1 MAWLRACKFCGA
13 YESYVQPRKI
23 ESMSSNHETAA
34 ETISPY
40 GTGGAGS
47 PIGSLASDTTSAYAL
62 DRVKK
67 IRTVHLSKAKADG
80 EKFAMLTCY
89 DALTAAV
96 FDAAGIETLLVGD
109 SAGNNVLGHQSTLT
123 ITVDQ
128 MIPLVAA
135 VSSAAQRAL
144 VIADMPFGSYQV
156 SPAQAVETA
165 VRFMKEGGAHA
176 VKMEA
181 SAYYAEH
188 VRAVV
193 NAGIPVVAHIGF
205 TPQSEHALGG
215 FRIQGR
221 GDASARVV
229 EDAKALVDAGAFC
242 VLLEMTTN
250 DTAAAVNRAIGDVP
264 MVSIGAG
271 SDATGFVLVWQDMMG
286 LRPGKMARFVKQ
298 YANLHQVF
306 TDAARAY
313 QSDIRSG
320 VYPAPKH
327 SFDS

>member
-1 MAWLRACKFCGA
+1 MEG
-13 YESYVQPRKI
+13 
-23 ESMSSNHETAA
+23 MSSTHDTAEA
-34 ETISPY
+34 TAPY
-40 GTGGAGS
+40 GTGSATSS
-47 PIGSLASDTTSAYAL
+47 PAHHATGDYAL

-67 IRTVHLSKAKADG
+67 IRTVHLAQAKADG

-89 DALTAAV
+89 DALTAAI

-109 SAGNNVLGHQSTLT
+109 SAGNNVLGHESTLT
-123 ITVDQ
+123 VTVDQ

-135 VSSAAQRAL
+135 VSSAAKRAL
-144 VIADMPFGSYQV
+144 VIADMPFGSYQI

-176 VKMEA
+176 VKMEG
-181 SAYYAEH
+181 SVYYAEH

-193 NAGIPVVAHIGF
+193 NAGIPVVAHVGF
-205 TPQSEHALGG
+205 TPQAEHALGG

-221 GDASARVV
+221 GGASALVI
-229 EDAKALVDAGAFC
+229 EDAKALVEAGAFC

-250 DTAAAVNRAIGDVP
+250 DTAAAVNRAIGHVP

-286 LRPGKMARFVKQ
+286 LREGKMARFVKQ
-298 YANLHQVF
+298 YANLHAIF
-306 TDAARAY
+306 TEAAQAY
-313 QSDIRSG
+313 RSDIRAG
-320 VYPAPKH
+320 IYPAPEH
-327 SFDS
+327 SFES

>member
-1 MAWLRACKFCGA
+1 MK
-13 YESYVQPRKI
+13 V
-23 ESMSSNHETAA
+23 MSSTHPTA
-34 ETISPY
+34 ETTAPY
-40 GTGGAGS
+40 GSGAS
-47 PIGSLASDTTSAYAL
+47 ASAPDRHSDYAL
-62 DRVKK
+62 DKVKK
-67 IRTVHLSKAKADG
+67 IRTVHLAQAKADG

-109 SAGNNVLGHQSTLT
+109 SAGNNVLGHESTLT

-135 VSSAAQRAL
+135 VSSATKRAF

-205 TPQSEHALGG
+205 TPQAEHALGG

-221 GDASARVV
+221 GDASAHVV
-229 EDAKALVDAGAFC
+229 EDAKALVEAGAFC

-250 DTAAAVNRAIGDVP
+250 DTATAVNQAIGPVP

-286 LRPGKMARFVKQ
+286 LREGKMARFVKQ
-298 YANLHQVF
+298 YANLHKIF
-306 TDAARAY
+306 SDAARAY
-313 QSDIRSG
+313 QDDIRSG
-320 VYPAPKH
+320 AYPAPEH
-327 SFDS
+327 SFEV

>member
-1 MAWLRACKFCGA
+1 MT
-13 YESYVQPRKI
+13 ST
-23 ESMSSNHETAA
+23 HETA
-34 ETISPY
+34 ETVAPY
-40 GTGGAGS
+40 GNGI
-47 PIGSLASDTTSAYAL
+47 PVTTAPVTENSTYGL
-62 DRVKK
+62 DQVKK
-67 IRTVHLSKAKADG
+67 IRTVHLAQAKEDG

-89 DALTAAV
+89 DALTAAI

-109 SAGNNVLGHQSTLT
+109 SAGNNVLGHESTLT
-123 ITVDQ
+123 ISVDQ

-135 VSSAAQRAL
+135 VSSAAKRAL

-193 NAGIPVVAHIGF
+193 NAGVPVVAHIGF

-221 GDASARVV
+221 GEASARVV
-229 EDAKALVDAGAFC
+229 EDAKALVEAGAFC

-250 DTAAAVNRAIGDVP
+250 HTAAAVNKAIGPVP

-286 LRPGKMARFVKQ
+286 LREGKMARFVKQ
-298 YANLHQVF
+298 YANLHQIF
-306 TDAARAY
+306 TDAATAY
-313 QSDIRSG
+313 RQDIRTG
-320 VYPAPKH
+320 VYPAPEH
-327 SFDS
+327 SFEG